1 MPYAFADLD
10 SPQQIW
16 AGGKGAALARL
27 FQAGYPVPEGFV
39 ILSVEFDDDVLRPEA
54 LVELETYLAK
64 MRRVWPDAAFAV
76 RSSGLDEDSAGASF
90 AGEFETVLG
99 VGTDEEVCG
108 AIQAVRLSRHSSR
121 AAAYSEAQG
130 LARDHEMAVVVQR
143 LVRAD
148 YSGVL
153 FTADPVTGDL
163 MKMPGNFVRGL
174 GEKLVS
180 GEANPEAFTFDR
192 PSGRYS
198 GPRELKGVAR
208 RLYRLAERLDK
219 ELGTSQ
225 DIEWAVVGRDVYI
238 LQARPITSMRE
249 FNPATG
255 EWNSSLLGDFLWS
268 NGNAAEIQ
276 PEVMTPLTWSVTR
289 TWGEGYGAWW
299 SRYPASGCIGGRDYF
314 NISIQVAPF
323 ARLPG
328 GLKTAMRYVGD
339 WWGRIPSGV
348 TVPLAPFSRR
358 QVFFSVV
365 PMVFRSGWRMTRYR
379 KQIPGFVEKTPA
391 WCRDMR
397 GRIRQ
402 IDDSAALVALWRDE
416 IKPYFLFGT
425 AMASAANTSAQVG
438 FQARLAKLAGDNDAN
453 ALLSNL
459 GGKDHLASL
468 GPVVGLARVARGE
481 LSREAYLEQ
490 FGHRGPYEFELARPQ
505 PIDDP
510 GWLDRQLAN
519 FASHPFDVDG
529 MLDRQR
535 ASFDAA
541 VERLCT
547 GHPRQAKS
555 TQRRLAEISRLS
567 AQREAARSE
576 VTRVMGVIRAF
587 ALRAGEMTGLGDDVF
602 HLRIEEL
609 LSALQGDTSTSRFL
623 PARKET
629 YACYCALPPYPPVI
643 SGRFDPFAWAADPN
657 RRSDVFDAH
666 VSLPAPTSGAIT
678 GFAGAAGVVE
688 GLVRRIDHV
697 EDGHLLQAGEI
708 LLTTTTNVGW
718 TPLFPRAAAI
728 ITDVGAPLSHAA
740 IVARELGI
748 PAVVGCNDATMRLR
762 TGDRVRVNGG
772 QGRVEIL
779 TTSEQPAFAEVYT
792 NV

>member
-54 LVELETYLAK
+54 LTELEAYLAK
-64 MRRVWPDAAFAV
+64 IRHVWPETAFAV
-76 RSSGLDEDSAGASF
+76 RSSGLDEDSAQASF

-99 VGTDEEVCG
+99 VRTDEEVCG
-108 AIQAVRLSRHSSR
+108 AIQAVRLSRHSFR

-192 PSGRYS
+192 PSGRYR
-198 GPRELKGVAR
+198 GPRELRGFAR

-276 PEVMTPLTWSVTR
+276 PEVMTLLTWSLVQS
-289 TWGEGYGAWW
+289 WGEGYFEWW

-328 GLKTAMRYVGD
+328 GLKTAMRSVGD
-339 WWGRIPSGV
+339 WWGRIPKGV
-348 TVPLAPFSRR
+348 TVPLAPYSRR
-358 QVFFSVV
+358 AVLFSVL
-365 PMVFRSGWRMTRYR
+365 PMFFRATRRMLRYR
-379 KQIPGFVEKTPA
+379 KQIPGFVERTPG
-391 WCRDMR
+391 WCREMR
-397 GRIRQ
+397 ARIRG
-402 IDDSAALVALWRDE
+402 IDDAATLAGLWRDE
-416 IKPYFLFGT
+416 LKPYYCLGT
-425 AMASAANTSAQVG
+425 TMASAANTSAQVSL
-438 FQARLAKLAGDNDAN
+438 QAKLAELVGDADAN

-481 LSREAYLEQ
+481 LGREAYLEQ
-490 FGHRGPYEFELARPQ
+490 FGHRGPYEFELSRPQ

-510 GWLDRQLAN
+510 DWLDRQLAD
-519 FASHPFDVDG
+519 FARQPFDADAL
-529 MLDRQR
+529 LDRQR
-535 ASFDAA
+535 VAFHAA
-541 VERLCT
+541 WQRFSARY
-547 GHPRQAKS
+547 PRKAKS
-555 TQRRLAEISRLS
+555 MQGRLAEISRLS

-609 LSALQGDTSTSRFL
+609 LAALQGDASTGRFL
-623 PARKET
+623 PARKAT
-629 YACYCALPPYPPVI
+629 YARYCALPPYPPVI

-666 VSLPAPTSGAIT
+666 VSLPAPTSSAIT

-728 ITDVGAPLSHAA
+728 VTDVGAPLSHAA

-779 TTSEQPAFAEVYT
+779 TTSEQPALAEVSA